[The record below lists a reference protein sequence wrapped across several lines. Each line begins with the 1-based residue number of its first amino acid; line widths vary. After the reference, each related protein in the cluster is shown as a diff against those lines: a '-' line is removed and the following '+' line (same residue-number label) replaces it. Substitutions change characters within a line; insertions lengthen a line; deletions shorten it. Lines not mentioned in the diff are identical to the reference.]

1 MHSTASITRST
12 RSSARSRTSC
22 SSAPGSSSWR
32 PSSTNTDA
40 VPSPQ
45 SGGNIIVIIS
55 IHIVFF
61 SCTGSF
67 SKVVLSQGGC
77 KIGISPIFYYGKSPK
92 TNEKYLKI
100 PNLQPPDW
108 GRLFWMTLYFIFIN
122 FSLSTFILFLD
133 VSPPSIVEC
142 MYVGNYYLS
151 LTSASDQRQCKL
163 AQGTRSR
170 SERVVHG
177 RRCRL
182 CILDSI
188 LQQWQFAAA

>member
-1 MHSTASITRST
+1 MNPKLATLKIQ
-12 RSSARSRTSC
+12 SAEIEPFWATPEILLFLRMRFSNISLTYMFWKKYQSEI
-22 SSAPGSSSWR
+22 AP
-32 PSSTNTDA
+32 T
-40 VPSPQ
+40 
-45 SGGNIIVIIS
+45 
-55 IHIVFF
+55 
-61 SCTGSF
+61 
-67 SKVVLSQGGC
+67 
-77 KIGISPIFYYGKSPK
+77 FYYGKSPK
-92 TNEKYLKI
+92 TNEKDLKI

>member
-1 MHSTASITRST
+1 MPFWANPDIKPFLRM
-12 RSSARSRTSC
+12 R
-22 SSAPGSSSWR
+22 
-32 PSSTNTDA
+32 
-40 VPSPQ
+40 
-45 SGGNIIVIIS
+45 
-55 IHIVFF
+55 FF
-61 SCTGSF
+61 NF
-67 SKVVLSQGGC
+67 FLNHMVQKYQNE
-77 KIGISPIFYYGKSPK
+77 IAPIFYYGKSPK
-92 TNEKYLKI
+92 TNEKDLKI

-108 GRLFWMTLYFIFIN
+108 GRLFWMTLYFVFIN

-188 LQQWQFAAA
+188 LQQWQFAAAWNSHPTSECR

>member
-1 MHSTASITRST
+1 MNPKLATLKIQ
-12 RSSARSRTSC
+12 SAEIEPFWATPEILLFLRMRFSNIFLTYMVWKYQNEI
-22 SSAPGSSSWR
+22 AP
-32 PSSTNTDA
+32 T
-40 VPSPQ
+40 
-45 SGGNIIVIIS
+45 
-55 IHIVFF
+55 
-61 SCTGSF
+61 
-67 SKVVLSQGGC
+67 
-77 KIGISPIFYYGKSPK
+77 FYYGISAK
-92 TNEKYLKI
+92 TNEKDLKI

-108 GRLFWMTLYFIFIN
+108 GRLFWMTLYFVFIN
-122 FSLSTFILFLD
+122 FSLGTFISFLD

-188 LQQWQFAAA
+188 LQQWQFAAAWNSHPTSECR

>member
-1 MHSTASITRST
+1 MR
-12 RSSARSRTSC
+12 
-22 SSAPGSSSWR
+22 
-32 PSSTNTDA
+32 
-40 VPSPQ
+40 
-45 SGGNIIVIIS
+45 
-55 IHIVFF
+55 FF
-61 SCTGSF
+61 NF
-67 SKVVLSQGGC
+67 FLNHMVKKYQNE
-77 KIGISPIFYYGKSPK
+77 IAPIFYYGKSPK
-92 TNEKYLKI
+92 TNEKDLKI

-182 CILDSI
+182 CILSSSSDNLQRLRTATPRVSVARLRCQASKI
-188 LQQWQFAAA
+188 DRQQWDW

>member
-1 MHSTASITRST
+1 MHTLDLILLFLRMRFSNIFLTYMVWKYQNEI
-12 RSSARSRTSC
+12 
-22 SSAPGSSSWR
+22 AP
-32 PSSTNTDA
+32 T
-40 VPSPQ
+40 
-45 SGGNIIVIIS
+45 
-55 IHIVFF
+55 
-61 SCTGSF
+61 
-67 SKVVLSQGGC
+67 
-77 KIGISPIFYYGKSPK
+77 FYYGISTK
-92 TNEKYLKI
+92 TNEKDLKI

-188 LQQWQFAAA
+188 LQQWQFAAAWNSHPTSECR